1 MPRRKKCLIH
11 FACAEV
17 IVLGS
22 GLKRLERG
30 IQKYEL
36 KFVKSADRRLAATY
50 EHPHCRRHPHF
61 NQGKCMN
68 PERKE
73 ILNLIS
79 LPGRMNAAEAAW
91 RLGFEPDHIPI
102 LVSAGQLKPLGNP
115 PPGAVK
121 FFLTAEIE
129 QKKGDARWMNKATEL
144 IRLKVK
150 DKNERAA
157 KSRTLKGSVS
167 TTNGN
172 ATNGNNSRD
181 RHS

>member
-1 MPRRKKCLIH
+1 
-11 FACAEV
+11 
-17 IVLGS
+17 
-22 GLKRLERG
+22 
-30 IQKYEL
+30 
-36 KFVKSADRRLAATY
+36 
-50 EHPHCRRHPHF
+50 
-61 NQGKCMN
+61 MN

-73 ILNLIS
+73 ILNLVS

-102 LVSAGQLKPLGNP
+102 LVTAGQLKPLGNP

-129 QKKGDARWMNKATEL
+129 QKKDDARWMNKATEL
-144 IRLKVK
+144 IRLKVR

-157 KSRTLKGSVS
+157 KNRTLKSLVS
-167 TTNGN
+167 
-172 ATNGNNSRD
+172 ATNGNNSHD

>member
-1 MPRRKKCLIH
+1 
-11 FACAEV
+11 
-17 IVLGS
+17 
-22 GLKRLERG
+22 
-30 IQKYEL
+30 
-36 KFVKSADRRLAATY
+36 
-50 EHPHCRRHPHF
+50 
-61 NQGKCMN
+61 MN

-73 ILNLIS
+73 ILNLVS
-79 LPGRMNAAEAAW
+79 LPGRLNATETAF
-91 RLGFEPDHIPI
+91 RLGFEPEHIPI

-157 KSRTLKGSVS
+157 KNRDHKLV
-167 TTNGN
+167 NGGGH
-172 ATNGNNSRD
+172 AHLSQMR
-181 RHS
+181 

>member
-1 MPRRKKCLIH
+1 
-11 FACAEV
+11 
-17 IVLGS
+17 
-22 GLKRLERG
+22 
-30 IQKYEL
+30 
-36 KFVKSADRRLAATY
+36 
-50 EHPHCRRHPHF
+50 
-61 NQGKCMN
+61 MN

-144 IRLKVK
+144 IRL
-150 DKNERAA
+150 R
-157 KSRTLKGSVS
+157 SRTRTSAPQRAGRSKVPYPQP
-167 TTNGN
+167 T
-172 ATNGNNSRD
+172 ATQPTETIPMTVIPKISGVPCASMIRRAVAVKVVRSAPPPVTAPAYAVGIVFKN
-181 RHS
+181 HAA

>member
-1 MPRRKKCLIH
+1 
-11 FACAEV
+11 
-17 IVLGS
+17 
-22 GLKRLERG
+22 
-30 IQKYEL
+30 
-36 KFVKSADRRLAATY
+36 
-50 EHPHCRRHPHF
+50 
-61 NQGKCMN
+61 MN

-73 ILNLIS
+73 ILNLVS
-79 LPGRMNAAEAAW
+79 LPGRLNAAETAF
-91 RLGFEPDHIPI
+91 RLGFEPEHIPI

-157 KSRTLKGSVS
+157 RNRGR
-167 TTNGN
+167 NGRLPVV
-172 ATNGNNSRD
+172 T
-181 RHS
+181 

>member
-1 MPRRKKCLIH
+1 
-11 FACAEV
+11 
-17 IVLGS
+17 
-22 GLKRLERG
+22 
-30 IQKYEL
+30 
-36 KFVKSADRRLAATY
+36 
-50 EHPHCRRHPHF
+50 
-61 NQGKCMN
+61 MN

-102 LVSAGQLKPLGNP
+102 LVTAGQLKPLGNP

-121 FFLTAEIE
+121 FFLTTEIE
-129 QKKGDARWMNKATEL
+129 QKKGDARWMNKATVI

-157 KSRTLKGSVS
+157 KSRTRKGSVS
-167 TTNGN
+167 T
-172 ATNGNNSRD
+172 TNGNNSRD

>member
-1 MPRRKKCLIH
+1 MEARTSAAHPRLRAQSSTKYDRYLFADANRRRGCL
-11 FACAEV
+11 
-17 IVLGS
+17 LYTS
-22 GLKRLERG
+22 
-30 IQKYEL
+30 
-36 KFVKSADRRLAATY
+36 
-50 EHPHCRRHPHF
+50 
-61 NQGKCMN
+61 
-68 PERKE
+68 
-73 ILNLIS
+73 
-79 LPGRMNAAEAAW
+79 
-91 RLGFEPDHIPI
+91 PI
-102 LVSAGQLKPLGNP
+102 LVTAGQLKPLGNP

-167 TTNGN
+167 ATNGN
-172 ATNGNNSRD
+172 ATNGNNSHD

>member
-1 MPRRKKCLIH
+1 
-11 FACAEV
+11 
-17 IVLGS
+17 
-22 GLKRLERG
+22 
-30 IQKYEL
+30 
-36 KFVKSADRRLAATY
+36 
-50 EHPHCRRHPHF
+50 
-61 NQGKCMN
+61 MN

-73 ILNLIS
+73 ILNLVS

-91 RLGFEPDHIPI
+91 RLGFEPDHMPI
-102 LVSAGQLKPLGNP
+102 LVSTGQLKPLGNP

-129 QKKGDARWMNKATEL
+129 QKKIDARWMNKATEL

-157 KSRTLKGSVS
+157 KSRTLKSS
-167 TTNGN
+167 LAATNGN
-172 ATNGNNSRD
+172 ATNGSNSRN

>member
-1 MPRRKKCLIH
+1 
-11 FACAEV
+11 
-17 IVLGS
+17 
-22 GLKRLERG
+22 
-30 IQKYEL
+30 
-36 KFVKSADRRLAATY
+36 
-50 EHPHCRRHPHF
+50 
-61 NQGKCMN
+61 MN

-150 DKNERAA
+150 DKNERPQKAGRSKVPYPQPTATQPTETIPVNVIPESAA
-157 KSRTLKGSVS
+157 CLALPLYGARPPSRSCAPRL
-167 TTNGN
+167 
-172 ATNGNNSRD
+172 
-181 RHS
+181 HL

>member
-1 MPRRKKCLIH
+1 MNFGCEDKLVVGEGGRVILCNDCTI
-11 FACAEV
+11 FA
-17 IVLGS
+17 LKS
-22 GLKRLERG
+22 G
-30 IQKYEL
+30 
-36 KFVKSADRRLAATY
+36 RLAVV
-50 EHPHCRRHPHF
+50 
-61 NQGKCMN
+61 
-68 PERKE
+68 
-73 ILNLIS
+73 
-79 LPGRMNAAEAAW
+79 RMT
-91 RLGFEPDHIPI
+91 FTVPVPI
-102 LVSAGQLKPLGNP
+102 LVTAGQLKPLGNP

-167 TTNGN
+167 
-172 ATNGNNSRD
+172 ATNGNNSHD

>member
-1 MPRRKKCLIH
+1 
-11 FACAEV
+11 
-17 IVLGS
+17 
-22 GLKRLERG
+22 
-30 IQKYEL
+30 
-36 KFVKSADRRLAATY
+36 
-50 EHPHCRRHPHF
+50 
-61 NQGKCMN
+61 MN

-172 ATNGNNSRD
+172 ATNGNNSCD